1 MKIKFIL
8 LCTICFN
15 FIACNNS
22 MHLDKEK
29 VDSIIIQKMEINKI
43 KESMGT
49 REIIDKKTISEIIDQ
64 FATFEEYP
72 SKFIP
77 LYLVVFKNKN
87 KSILTLLANGNYF
100 KIIESKEKMRFIYF
114 RLKED
119 FNIETYFNAI

>member
-1 MKIKFIL
+1 
-8 LCTICFN
+8 
-15 FIACNNS
+15 

-43 KESMGT
+43 KESMGI

-64 FATFEEYP
+64 FVIFEEYP

-77 LYLVVFKNKN
+77 LYLIVFKNQN
-87 KSILTLLANGNYF
+87 EPILTLLANRNYF
-100 KIIESKEKMRFIYF
+100 KIIESKEKIGFIYF
-114 RLKED
+114 RLKEG